1 MRSYWNPFSHSCPIF
16 DNLKKS
22 LVPVTKKWKNEP
34 RFKISFKL
42 TCQVSCAVPDR
53 RRPPARPSSGFLKPS
68 SDDEDSGPRNASM
81 QTSKKSSHPARES
94 ASFEKPQ
101 QERERDPGKT
111 VTAPQDGPTG
121 NKASASR
128 FEAFIVLLWRHA

>member
-1 MRSYWNPFSHSCPIF
+1 METEEREAGGGEEETSPERDGEEKMERGKRENAGEG
-16 DNLKKS
+16 
-22 LVPVTKKWKNEP
+22 TKGKE
-34 RFKISFKL
+34 IH
-42 TCQVSCAVPDR
+42 R

-81 QTSKKSSHPARES
+81 QTSKKSSNPRES

-111 VTAPQDGPTG
+111 VTAPTDGPTG

-128 FEAFIVLLWRHA
+128 LNSSGDEHSPWAACAHSV